1 MIHNRLIALLLTVTV
16 GEIAV
21 AQDSPPPA
29 EAVNLPSREIVLGN
43 LPTNSD
49 QRCIGI
55 AMVSEALLDGV
66 RLEEDGPDD
75 VTEIV
80 QQIYRSLTD
89 GQIVRY
95 RRDVMIGATRVPIL
109 SGAAIDKLST
119 LVADKYKRDYFRL
132 LKTEAGR
139 QKLFAAQSDFVVSS
153 RDLERILAADADELD
168 AFCGVGRR
176 VFPDGEEKETTHAF
190 LIGRGPDD
198 KIVVYDPND
207 PGLPIACQISNTE
220 DGVTI
225 EWTCRYRDTGHVTTQ
240 TYRIVH
246 KDKFFGLL
254 VGE

>member
-1 MIHNRLIALLLTVTV
+1 MIRNWLIALLITITVR
-16 GEIAV
+16 GIAV
-21 AQDSPPPA
+21 AQDSAPPA
-29 EAVNLPSREIVLGN
+29 EAGNLRLREIVLNN

-75 VTEIV
+75 VAQIA
-80 QQIYRSLTD
+80 QQIYLSLTN
-89 GQIVRY
+89 GQVVRC
-95 RRDVMIGATRVPIL
+95 RRDVMIGATRVPIF
-109 SGAAIDKLST
+109 SAAAIDKLST

-176 VFPDGEEKETTHAF
+176 VFPDGTEKETTHAF
-190 LIGRGPDD
+190 LIARSPDG
-198 KIVVYDPND
+198 KLVVHDPND
-207 PGLPIACQISNTE
+207 PGRPIACQILNTD